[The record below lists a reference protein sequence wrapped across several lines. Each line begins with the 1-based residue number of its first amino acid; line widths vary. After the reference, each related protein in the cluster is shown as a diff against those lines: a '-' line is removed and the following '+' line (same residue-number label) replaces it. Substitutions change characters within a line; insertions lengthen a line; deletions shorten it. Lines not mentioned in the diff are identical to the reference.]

1 MSEMRDK
8 MMRQSRQ
15 YNGVISRL
23 APGLASLMR
32 YDRSWFRSDF
42 AAGLSVAAVA
52 LPVGIAYAELAR
64 VPPEIGIYAAIFPLF
79 AYALFGSSR
88 HLIVGPDAAT
98 CILVAASLMPLASG
112 DPQRY
117 LALLVLLTLITGL
130 FHLAG
135 GLLRLGF
142 MASFLSQPILTGFL
156 NGIALVIIAGQ
167 IEALFG
173 YSGDAV
179 EFFPKLAEF
188 ANNVDQAHS
197 PTLVLGL
204 GLLALLVM
212 IRFLSPK
219 LPSALMVVILG
230 IVLVSVLDL
239 ESRGIAVLGNVPAG
253 LPSMHL
259 GMPTMT
265 EFISIM
271 TDGAAIA
278 LLSFISG
285 VLTAKSFARRNRYDV
300 DANQELIGFGAS
312 NIIAGLAQGF
322 PVTGADSRT
331 AVNNAM
337 GGKSQVAGLV
347 AAAAMLLVLFFL
359 TDPLAFVPKAALS
372 AVIIVSAIGLFD
384 HKALAELYVTNRLEL
399 GISLVAMLGVLILG
413 VLPGVGLAI
422 GLSLAWLLYVVSRPP
437 DAILGRVPG
446 LKGWYSLKDNPEA
459 HAKPGILVFQFNAN
473 IVFFNA
479 DRFKARVLD
488 AVAASQTPVEW
499 VVLDASP
506 VNYIDVTGINKLDEL
521 REELALRDVR
531 IVTAT
536 VRDHIGRY
544 FDKSW
549 VEKRKERYSSHR
561 FPTINSAVKAFR
573 ESKRHKLVR
582 PAEES

>member
-1 MSEMRDK
+1 MA
-8 MMRQSRQ
+8 
-15 YNGVISRL
+15 VISRF
-23 APGLASLMR
+23 APGLVTLLNYKR
-32 YDRSWFRSDF
+32 QWFRSDF

-88 HLIVGPDAAT
+88 QLIVGPDAAT

-117 LALLVLLTLITGL
+117 LALVVLLTLITGL
-130 FHLAG
+130 FHLIG
-135 GLLRLGF
+135 GMLRLGF

-167 IEALFG
+167 LEALFG

-179 EFFPKLAEF
+179 EFFPKLLEF
-188 ANNVDQAHS
+188 ADGIDQAHL
-197 PTLVLGL
+197 PTLILGL
-204 GLLALLVM
+204 GLLALLVV
-212 IRFLSPK
+212 IRYISPK

-230 IVLVSVLDL
+230 IVLVSVLNL
-239 ESRGIAVLGNVPAG
+239 ESRDVIVLGFVPAG
-253 LPSMHL
+253 LPSLHL
-259 GMPTMT
+259 AIPTLN
-265 EFISIM
+265 EFSSIL

-312 NIIAGLAQGF
+312 NIISGLAQGF

-337 GGKSQVAGLV
+337 GGKSQVVGLV

-359 TDPLAFVPKAALS
+359 TDPLASLPKAALS
-372 AVIIVSAIGLFD
+372 VVIIVSAIGLFD
-384 HKALAELYVTNRLEL
+384 QKALIDLYATNRLEL
-399 GISLVAMLGVLILG
+399 GISLVSMFGVLILG

-422 GLSLAWLLYVVSRPP
+422 SLSLAWLLYVVSIPP
-437 DAILGRVPG
+437 DTVLGRIPG
-446 LKGWYSLKDNPEA
+446 QKGWYSLKDNPEA
-459 HAKPGILVFQFNAN
+459 HTIPGILVFQFNAN
-473 IVFFNA
+473 LVFFNA
-479 DRFKARVLD
+479 DRFKTRVLD
-488 AVAASQTPVEW
+488 AVAASDTPVEW

-506 VNYIDVTGINKLDEL
+506 VNYIDVTGINKIDEL
-521 REELALRDVR
+521 REELALRNIRV
-531 IVTAT
+531 VMAT
-536 VRDHIGRY
+536 VREHIGRY
-544 FDKSW
+544 FDKTW
-549 VEKRKERYSSHR
+549 AEKRKERFSSHR
-561 FPTINSAVKAFR
+561 FPTINSAVKAFK
-573 ESKRHKLVR
+573 ESKK
-582 PAEES
+582 AETSLAG

>member
-1 MSEMRDK
+1 M
-8 MMRQSRQ
+8 
-15 YNGVISRL
+15 GVIPRF
-23 APGLASLMR
+23 APGLASLLN

-88 HLIVGPDAAT
+88 QLIVGPDAAT

-112 DPQRY
+112 DPPRY

-130 FHLAG
+130 FHLVG
-135 GLLRLGF
+135 GLLRFGF

-167 IEALFG
+167 LEALFG

-179 EFFPKLAEF
+179 EFFPKLLEF
-188 ANNVDQAHS
+188 AHGVDQAHL
-197 PTLVLGL
+197 PTLILGL
-204 GLLALLVM
+204 GLLALLVV
-212 IRFLSPK
+212 IRYLSPK

-230 IVLVSVLDL
+230 IVLVSMLNL
-239 ESRGIAVLGNVPAG
+239 ESRGVVVLGNVPAG
-253 LPSMHL
+253 LPSLHFA
-259 GMPTMT
+259 MPTLD
-265 EFISIM
+265 EFSSIL

-278 LLSFISG
+278 LLSFIRG
-285 VLTAKSFARRNRYDV
+285 VLTAKSFARRNRDEV

-312 NIIAGLAQGF
+312 NIISGLAQGF

-337 GGKSQVAGLV
+337 GGKSQMVGLV

-359 TDPLAFVPKAALS
+359 TDPLAFVPKAALA
-372 AVIIVSAIGLFD
+372 AVITVAAIGLFD
-384 HKALAELYVTNRLEL
+384 QKALVELYGTNRLEL
-399 GISLVAMLGVLILG
+399 GISLVSMLGVLILG

-422 GLSLAWLLYVVSRPP
+422 GLSLAWLLYVVSNPP

-459 HAKPGILVFQFNAN
+459 RTIPGILIFQFNAN

-479 DRFKARVLD
+479 DRFKARVLH
-488 AVAASQTPVEW
+488 AVAASETPVEW

-506 VNYIDVTGINKLDEL
+506 VNYIDVTGITKIDEL
-521 REELALRDVR
+521 REEMALRGVR
-531 IVTAT
+531 FVTAT
-536 VRDHIGRY
+536 ARDHMGRY

-549 VEKRKERYSSHR
+549 VEKRKERFSGHR
-561 FPTINSAVKAFR
+561 FPTINSAVKAFE
-573 ESKRHKLVR
+573 ESKRKG
-582 PAEES
+582 PM

>member
-1 MSEMRDK
+1 MA
-8 MMRQSRQ
+8 
-15 YNGVISRL
+15 VISRF
-23 APGLASLMR
+23 APGLVSLLS
-32 YDRSWFRSDF
+32 YERSWFRSDF

-88 HLIVGPDAAT
+88 QLIVGPDAAT

-112 DPQRY
+112 DPPRY
-117 LALLVLLTLITGL
+117 LALVVLLTLITGL
-130 FHLAG
+130 FHLIG

-167 IEALFG
+167 LEALFG

-179 EFFPKLAEF
+179 EFFPKLLEF
-188 ANNVDQAHS
+188 AHGLDEAHL
-197 PTLVLGL
+197 PTLILGL

-212 IRFLSPK
+212 IRYISPK

-230 IVLVSVLDL
+230 IVLVSLLNL
-239 ESRGIAVLGNVPAG
+239 ESRDVIVLGNVPAG
-253 LPSMHL
+253 LPSLHL
-259 GMPTMT
+259 AIPTLN
-265 EFISIM
+265 EFSSIL

-312 NIIAGLAQGF
+312 NIISGLAQGF

-331 AVNNAM
+331 AVNSAM

-359 TDPLAFVPKAALS
+359 TGPLASLPKAALS

-384 HKALAELYVTNRLEL
+384 QKALIELYATNRLEL
-399 GISLVAMLGVLILG
+399 GISLVSMLGVLVLG

-422 GLSLAWLLYVVSRPP
+422 ALSLAWLLYVVSIPP
-437 DAILGRVPG
+437 DAVLGRIPG

-459 HAKPGILVFQFNAN
+459 RTIPGILVFQFNAN
-473 IVFFNA
+473 LVFFNA
-479 DRFKARVLD
+479 DRFKTRVLD
-488 AVAASQTPVEW
+488 AVAASDTPVEW

-506 VNYIDVTGINKLDEL
+506 VNYIDVTGINKIDEL
-521 REELALRDVR
+521 REELALCNIRV
-531 IVTAT
+531 VTAT
-536 VRDHIGRY
+536 LREHIGRY
-544 FDKSW
+544 FDKTW
-549 VEKRKERYSSHR
+549 AEKRKEGFSSHR
-561 FPTINSAVKAFR
+561 FPTINSAVKAFKK
-573 ESKRHKLVR
+573 SKK
-582 PAEES
+582 AETGLAG